1 MFFCVDCKF
10 EKLVADVCSVYTG
23 DNQILQVRSC
33 ITNVALYKI
42 WKYVKELM
50 GCFVK
55 LKRKFKEIGL
65 EYFARFSTIFFRDI
79 YRSILSTLDT
89 QS

>member
-42 WKYVKELM
+42 WKYVKE
-50 GCFVK
+50 
-55 LKRKFKEIGL
+55 
-65 EYFARFSTIFFRDI
+65 
-79 YRSILSTLDT
+79 
-89 QS
+89 